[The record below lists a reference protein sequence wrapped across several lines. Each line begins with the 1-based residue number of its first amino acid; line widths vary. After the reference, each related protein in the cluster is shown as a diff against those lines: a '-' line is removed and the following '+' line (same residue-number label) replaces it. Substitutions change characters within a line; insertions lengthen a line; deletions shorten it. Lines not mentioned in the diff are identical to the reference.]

1 MTGNKRVMFIGIIII
16 VDKRHLNEKLLTK
29 WYKVVKCGKIFDI
42 FET

>member
-1 MTGNKRVMFIGIIII
+1 MWQGFSLFKIDVKLVLI
-16 VDKRHLNEKLLTK
+16 EKLLTM